1 MTTKNTKTNESIDP
15 SEFMDEPISFNR
27 RVSGKYKVKPV
38 VKGKVVRGKSY
49 GADYDAG
56 ADETKEQPKPEVKR
70 GRGRPRKATQE
81 LPKKME
87 FPSSLMPKVLKP
99 KDGYKAIKATR
110 KVRMEEIELELNEVL
125 SKDASAGEWI
135 HDFVHSD
142 NPRFKGKSKEE
153 RIKMA
158 LGAYYGRQNEE
169 LELNEVKS
177 QYHPSHP
184 YGLRHMEFM
193 GKEKRLGQKETWHK
207 SVKDREKYIAKL
219 EDKGNYYDQLVVG
232 MFDPHVNEQSMA
244 AMGRHAEREWHDEMS
259 SKSGAGNLAH
269 RHHLVRNGQ
278 RISSHPSE
286 KAALDAWSKHSN
298 QKGIK
303 IVHEDFD
310 GTEYE
315 YGIDTYQEGV
325 MYKYEVTLDG
335 EIIKEGKSVT
345 LSGAQTMGIRKVL
358 TMMEGFENIFEE
370 PIETKQVLDIAKSIA
385 RGKE

>member
-1 MTTKNTKTNESIDP
+1 MFDP
-15 SEFMDEPISFNR
+15 
-27 RVSGKYKVKPV
+27 
-38 VKGKVVRGKSY
+38 
-49 GADYDAG
+49 
-56 ADETKEQPKPEVKR
+56 
-70 GRGRPRKATQE
+70 
-81 LPKKME
+81 
-87 FPSSLMPKVLKP
+87 
-99 KDGYKAIKATR
+99 
-110 KVRMEEIELELNEVL
+110 
-125 SKDASAGEWI
+125 
-135 HDFVHSD
+135 
-142 NPRFKGKSKEE
+142 
-153 RIKMA
+153 
-158 LGAYYGRQNEE
+158 
-169 LELNEVKS
+169 
-177 QYHPSHP
+177 
-184 YGLRHMEFM
+184 
-193 GKEKRLGQKETWHK
+193 
-207 SVKDREKYIAKL
+207 
-219 EDKGNYYDQLVVG
+219 

-315 YGIDTYQEGV
+315 YGVDTYQEGV

-370 PIETKQVLDIAKSIA
+370 PIETKQVLDIAKTVA
-385 RGKE
+385 RSKE